1 MRYEI
6 RDEKVYDTYTER
18 EMSEADIVRNL
29 NVFYRESMRTQN
41 DVKHSIELKAVNR
54 MLRMENRFLT
64 LKLQQLAWRGML
76 DIGEIEKE
84 VSELCLNPQELSD
97 YIHSFEKENAELK
110 QELKS
115 RGKYDGDIL

>member
-6 RDEKVYDTYTER
+6 RDEKVYDRYTER
-18 EMSEADIVRNL
+18 EMSEADIVQNL

-97 YIHSFEKENAELK
+97 YIYNFEKENAELK

>member
-6 RDEKVYDTYTER
+6 RDEKVYDRYTER

-84 VSELCLNPQELSD
+84 VSELCLNPKELSD
-97 YIHSFEKENAELK
+97 YIHKYETENAELK
-110 QELKS
+110 KELKS
-115 RGKYDGDIL
+115 LGKYTGDIL